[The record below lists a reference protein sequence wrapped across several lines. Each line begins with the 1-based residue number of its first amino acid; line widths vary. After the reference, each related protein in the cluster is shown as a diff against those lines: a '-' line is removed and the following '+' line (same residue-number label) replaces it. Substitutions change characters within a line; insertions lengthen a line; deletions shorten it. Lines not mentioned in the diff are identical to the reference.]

1 MPEKFPE
8 NLPAKGTGKIDEEHS
23 VAVLT
28 NPEIQA
34 LNFLKNM
41 DRAMG
46 FRSGFS
52 PMMQNLAAQNT
63 EPLDYVEY
71 RGERIPS
78 LNDFSE
84 GGYGGGGDRGSSA
97 GEREARDQTSSGG
110 DRLWANTQRINAETQ
125 RKKFEERDNWLNE
138 QIRKQNVLREQR
150 RQQLGQRGY
159 RDSEHEA
166 DDEQDRQ
173 SELTVGADNF
183 NDKTEGFEWWEEGG
197 TGIDPG
203 EEPLDYPPNTPYTPD
218 DDGDNPYGLRKEYQA
233 HDGSMHWSQESA
245 DAENALLLDE
255 LRASKERELY
265 DYGGTASEA
274 AYTDLGSD
282 FQTYLDDTL
291 AGKRQTAYDQA
302 LAGLY
307 EDQKQSGVW
316 DQDTYD
322 TALAGVDAGVKA
334 DTGRLDEYGE
344 QLKTSAKGDYDAWL
358 QDQLSDISGQGYQ
371 DLQDWNWS
379 DLDLSSHTDNQE
391 YQDFNFLDEFKKID
405 AEGNVVGA
413 DTGKDTGTGAGG
425 EEVDS
430 AGVEAAPASKTAIK
444 KKKKY
449 TPISSSASLTGGG
462 SSSNIG

>member
-8 NLPAKGTGKIDEEHS
+8 KLPPKGEGRVDNKHR
-23 VAVLT
+23 VALLT
-28 NPEIQA
+28 EPEIGA

-46 FRSGFS
+46 YKSGFS

-63 EPLDYVEY
+63 RPLEYVEY

-84 GGYGGGGDRGSSA
+84 GGYGGGGDRGSDA

-110 DRLWANTQRINAETQ
+110 DRTWANTQRILAETQ
-125 RKKFEERDNWLNE
+125 RKKMEERDNWLNE
-138 QIRKQNVLREQR
+138 QIRKQNERREQR

-166 DDEQDRQ
+166 DEEQDRL
-173 SELTVGADNF
+173 SELGY
-183 NDKTEGFEWWEEGG
+183 GG
-197 TGIDPG
+197 RGSDPG
-203 EEPLDYPPNTPYTPD
+203 SYGGGQQRGGRGEGEQNYGPGGEPYVPDYED
-218 DDGDNPYGLRKEYQA
+218 DGDGDNPYGLRKEYQA

-282 FQTYLDDTL
+282 FETYLDDTL
-291 AGKRQTAYDQA
+291 AGQRQTAYDQV

-322 TALAGVDAGVKA
+322 TALAGVDAEVLA

-358 QDQLSDISGQGYQ
+358 EDQMSDISGQGYQ
-371 DLQDWNWS
+371 DLKDWNWS

-391 YQDFNFLDEFKKID
+391 YQDFNFLDEFKKLD
-405 AEGNVVGA
+405 PEGNVVGT
-413 DTGKDTGTGAGG
+413 DTGAGTG

-430 AGVEAAPASKTAIK
+430 AGVEATPASRTAIK

-462 SSSNIG
+462 SSSNIS